1 MTITD
6 QTPEDDPDHP
16 LAVLREVRDRFVM
29 TFAARCEAVEHLA
42 DRVAQDGENGPL
54 SALRQ
59 IVHRLS
65 GLAGTIGF
73 TGVSLEASA
82 LEALLQAAP
91 EQGLDRQIAAETVRR
106 LRAAFQED
114 LQRPAPEWNV
124 PETVAPRAA
133 KILVVEDDGDQA
145 RLLVSWLRHGGY
157 RAIDV
162 STGEDALEVMADE
175 HPDLVLLDVGLPG
188 IDGYG
193 VCQRVKANP
202 DLTRTPVIFLTTRSS
217 VDDRLLGL
225 ALGADDFIA
234 KPADRHELLLRIR
247 LRLGRRGSAGGSG
260 GSGSLSRKMPRA
272 MLPFEVFAMVVRA
285 ELDRSAGALALVRAP
300 VSAMP
305 AVTVAL
311 LSRTRSADVLCHYDR
326 THVVLFMR
334 GMTPSAAPDRIRA
347 LLQPVVAAGALGVH
361 AGVAARTKSPIALDD
376 LIADADEALVTARRQ
391 GDLVATR
398 PTRDLTKTMPSFGGT
413 AIFTKGDP
421 ALTPVVD
428 RMMRAAGFD
437 SVHAIDTDQ
446 TVDAVQTE
454 HPDVLLLDLMAPGLS
469 SLDILRRLA
478 PRESR
483 PPVVLLTASG
493 RDDDVARAFEL
504 GADDYVIKPFTSEE
518 LRMRVTRLL
527 R

>member
-1 MTITD
+1 MTTTD
-6 QTPEDDPDHP
+6 DLPEDDPDHP
-16 LAVLREVRDRFVM
+16 LAVLREVRDRFVT
-29 TFAARCEAVEHLA
+29 TFAARCEAVEHLTE
-42 DRVAQDGENGPL
+42 RVAQDSQNGPL
-54 SALRQ
+54 PALRQ
-59 IVHRLS
+59 IVHRLA

-73 TGVSLEASA
+73 TGVSLEAAA

-91 EQGLDRQIAAETVRR
+91 EHGLDRQAAAETLRR
-106 LRAAFQED
+106 LRAAFEDD
-114 LQRPAPEWNV
+114 LQRPAPDWHL
-124 PETVAPRAA
+124 PESQAPRAA
-133 KILVVEDDGDQA
+133 KVLVVEDDGDQA
-145 RLLVSWLRHGGY
+145 RLLVSWLRHAGY

-247 LRLGRRGSAGGSG
+247 LRLGRRGAGGGSG

-272 MLPFEVFAMVVRA
+272 MLPFDVFAMVVRA
-285 ELDRSAGALALVRAP
+285 ELERSAGALALVRAP
-300 VSAMP
+300 VVSMP

-311 LSRTRSADVLCHYDR
+311 LSRTRSADVICHFDR
-326 THVVLFMR
+326 THVIVFMR
-334 GMTPSAAPDRIRA
+334 GMTSSAAPERIRA
-347 LLQPVVAAGALGVH
+347 LLQPVVARGATGVH
-361 AGVAARTKSPIALDD
+361 VGLSSRSKSPVSLDD
-376 LIADADEALVTARRQ
+376 LLVDADEALVTARRH

-398 PTRDLTKTMPSFGGT
+398 PTRELTKTVPSFGGT

-437 SVHAIDTDQ
+437 SVHAIDTDR
-446 TVDAVQTE
+446 TVDAVQAE
-454 HPDVLLLDLMAPGLS
+454 HPDVLLLDLMAPGVS
-469 SLDILRRLA
+469 SLDILQRLA
-478 PRESR
+478 PRDSR
-483 PPVVLLTASG
+483 PPIVLLTASG
-493 RDDDVARAFEL
+493 RDEDVARAFEL

-518 LRMRVTRLL
+518 LRTRVTRLL